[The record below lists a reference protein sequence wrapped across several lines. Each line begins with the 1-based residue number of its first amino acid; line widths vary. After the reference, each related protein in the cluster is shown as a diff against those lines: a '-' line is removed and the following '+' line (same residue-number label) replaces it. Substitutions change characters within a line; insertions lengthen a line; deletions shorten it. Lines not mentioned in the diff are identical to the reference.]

1 MPVAYVLVDADVGKI
16 RGILQELRK
25 TEGVAEAYSV
35 AGPHDIVVKVESPK
49 FEDVAQAVTQKIHK
63 IPGVKNTL
71 TLFAF
76 E

>member
-49 FEDVAQAVTQKIHK
+49 FEDVAQTVTQKIHK